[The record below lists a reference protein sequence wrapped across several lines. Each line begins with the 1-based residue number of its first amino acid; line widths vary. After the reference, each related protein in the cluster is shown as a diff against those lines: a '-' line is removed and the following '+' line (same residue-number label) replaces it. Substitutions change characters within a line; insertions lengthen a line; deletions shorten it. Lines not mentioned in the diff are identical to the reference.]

1 MAPMGGLASHHSTHQ
16 SIKAPQKALLDQQAQ
31 QQKKY
36 LNMVVSKKIGGIAS
50 GKQRRENRNQLMKH
64 SQQQVFTE
72 NKSAVGSIGSIGSLG
87 PFMGVQEFGSQGHG
101 TETYD
106 ASLNSQGTSMM
117 MKFPVDQT
125 KVNKTNG
132 DQKFQQY

>member
-1 MAPMGGLASHHSTHQ
+1 
-16 SIKAPQKALLDQQAQ
+16 
-31 QQKKY
+31 
-36 LNMVVSKKIGGIAS
+36 
-50 GKQRRENRNQLMKH
+50 MKH